1 MTNRF
6 VALSA
11 ALLATT
17 AITATSLNAETLRWA
32 RAAEALTLDPHSQ
45 NEGPTTTLMHQI
57 YDPLIVRNMAGEMEA
72 SLATSWGPSEDN
84 PNIWVFEIRE
94 GVTFHGGETF
104 DASDVVFSLNRA
116 MQEASNFKELLS
128 GVVEIRA
135 TGDFTVE
142 IETEGPN
149 PLLPNNLT
157 NIMIMDEGW
166 TVENGAENVQDFA
179 AGEDTFAARNV
190 NGTGAFVLQSREADV
205 QTVLTAN
212 PEYWGI
218 GEFPLDVTEIIFT
231 PIQNPA
237 TRLAAFL
244 GGEVDFIQD
253 VPVQDLERVTATDGI
268 GLGTGPQNRNI
279 FFGLNVGADDLER
292 DNVDGANPL
301 ADVRVREAMM
311 IAINREAIQQVVMRG
326 QSDPTGAMLPP
337 PVNGWT
343 PDLEA
348 YPAYDVAAANALMEE
363 AGYGD
368 GFSIQLDC
376 PNDRYVNDESICQAA
391 VGMFAQI
398 GITVNLSALPRAQHF
413 PLIANG
419 ETDLY
424 MLGWGVPTYD
434 SEYVFNFLYHTR
446 NEGRGSWNGTGFS
459 NPTMDEMIVSLS
471 SETDLEA
478 RDQTIA
484 DLWTMAT
491 AEMIYLP
498 IHHQVLNWGIS
509 DAWST
514 LVDADDQVKF
524 KYFELN

>member
-1 MTNRF
+1 MTHRIAAF
-6 VALSA
+6 GA

-17 AITATSLNAETLRWA
+17 ALTVTSLSAETLRWA
-32 RAAEALTLDPHSQ
+32 RAAEALTQDPHAQ
-45 NEGPTTTLMHQI
+45 NEGPTTTLNHQI
-57 YDPLIVRNMAGEMEA
+57 YEPLILRNMAGEMEPA
-72 SLATSWGPSEDN
+72 LATSWEPSADN
-84 PNIWVFEIRE
+84 PNVWVFQIRE

-116 MQEASNFKELLS
+116 MSENSNFRELLS
-128 GVVEIRA
+128 GVTEVRA
-135 TGDFTVE
+135 TGDYVVE

-157 NIMIMDEGW
+157 NIFMMDEGW
-166 TVENGAENVQDFA
+166 SVENGAEEVQDYA
-179 AGEDTFAARNV
+179 GGEDTFSARNS
-190 NGTGAFVLQSREADV
+190 NGTGPYVLTSREADV
-205 QTVLTAN
+205 ETVLTLN
-212 PEYWGI
+212 ENYWGI

-244 GGEVDFIQD
+244 TGEVDFIQD
-253 VPVQDLERVTATDGI
+253 VPVQDLAQVEAADGI

-279 FFGLNVGADDLER
+279 FFGLNVGADNLER
-292 DNVDGANPL
+292 DNVDGANPF

-343 PDLEA
+343 EELEQYPEFDLDRA
-348 YPAYDVAAANALMEE
+348 RALMEE

-376 PNDRYVNDESICQAA
+376 PNDRYVNDEAICQAA

-419 ETDLY
+419 ETDFY

-446 NEGRGSWNGTGFS
+446 NDGRGSWNGTNFS
-459 NPTMDEMIVSLS
+459 NAEMDEMIVSLS

-478 RDQTIA
+478 RNATIA
-484 DLWTMAT
+484 ELWEMAE

-498 IHHQVLNWGIS
+498 IHHQVLNWGVS

>member
-17 AITATSLNAETLRWA
+17 AITATSLSAETLRWA

-72 SLATSWGPSEDN
+72 ALATSWGPSPDN
-84 PNIWVFEIRE
+84 PNIWTFEIRE

-104 DASDVVFSLNRA
+104 DAADVVFSLNRA

-128 GVVEIRA
+128 GVVDIRA

-166 TVENGAENVQDFA
+166 ATDNDAIQVQDYA

-190 NGTGAFVLQSREADV
+190 NGTGAFVLESREADV
-205 QTVLTAN
+205 QTVLSAN

-253 VPVQDLERVTATDGI
+253 VPVQDLERVEGADGI

-301 ADVRVREAMM
+301 ADLMVRQAMNM
-311 IAINREAIQQVVMRG
+311 AINREAIQTVVMRG

-343 PDLEA
+343 QALEE
-348 YPAYDVAAANALMEE
+348 YPAYDVEAARALMAE

-376 PNDRYVNDESICQAA
+376 PNDRYVNDEAICQAA

-446 NEGRGSWNGTGFS
+446 NDGRGSWNGTGFS
-459 NPTMDEMIVSLS
+459 NADMDAMIVSLS
-471 SETDLEA
+471 AETDLEA
-478 RDQTIA
+478 RNGVIA
-484 DLWTMAT
+484 DLWAMA
-491 AEMIYLP
+491 EEELIYLP
-498 IHHQVLNWGIS
+498 VHHQVLNWGIS
-509 DAWST
+509 DTWNT